1 MACSGTD
8 GAYPY
13 SIIKL
18 PPPCRSAWRRTLKK
32 QLSFERGLYLMLKKI
47 ITICL
52 TAVFCCC
59 LLLTNTGCEQK
70 EKLYLFNWGDYMDP
84 DVIDAFEEEYNVK
97 VVCEYF
103 ETNEAMYTKVVN
115 GASNYDILVPSEYM
129 IERLI
134 KEDLLYEL
142 NFDNIP
148 NYKNISRSILNMS
161 NGIDLNYM
169 VPFMWGTL
177 GILYNP
183 DVVDAEEAKSWDILW
198 NEKYKGRIVMLD
210 SIRDGIAVPLIKL
223 GYDLNSVDEKELDE
237 ATQLLVDLK
246 NSKLVLSYEVDNI
259 KNILSKGLADVAVS
273 WSGEAVAAKAL
284 AKQNGRTL
292 DYVVPDEGGNVWYDG
307 LVIPKTSK
315 NKELAETFIDFVC
328 RAENAKLIS
337 EYIGYATANEAGYKL
352 VDESL
357 RGDEDFWAT
366 DDILARCKVFKYLGK
381 DLKKYQTRWLK
392 VY

>member
-1 MACSGTD
+1 
-8 GAYPY
+8 
-13 SIIKL
+13 
-18 PPPCRSAWRRTLKK
+18 
-32 QLSFERGLYLMLKKI
+32 MLKRF

-52 TAVFCCC
+52 TVAMCGCM
-59 LLLTNTGCEQK
+59 LLTNTGCEQK

-84 DVIDAFEEEYNVK
+84 DVIEAFEEEYNVK

-103 ETNEAMYTKVVN
+103 ETNEAMYTKVVS
-115 GASNYDILVPSEYM
+115 GASDYDILVPSEYM

-148 NYKNISRSILNMS
+148 NYKNISQSILNMS
-161 NGIDLNYM
+161 NGLDLNYM

-183 DVVDAEEAKSWDILW
+183 DKVDAEEAKSWNILW
-198 NEKYKGRIVMLD
+198 NEKYKGKIVMLN
-210 SIRDGIAVPLIKL
+210 SIRDAIAVPLIKL
-223 GYDLNSVDEKELDE
+223 GYDLNSVDETELDE
-237 ATQLLVDLK
+237 ATQLLIDQMK
-246 NSKLVLSYEVDNI
+246 SGLVLSYEVDNI
-259 KNILSKGLADVAVS
+259 KNMLSKGLADVAIS

-292 DYVVPDEGGNVWYDG
+292 DYVVPDEGSNVWYDG

-315 NKELAETFIDFVC
+315 NKELAETFINFVC

-337 EYIGYATANEAGYKL
+337 EYIGYATANEEGYKL

-392 VY
+392 IN

>member
-1 MACSGTD
+1 
-8 GAYPY
+8 
-13 SIIKL
+13 
-18 PPPCRSAWRRTLKK
+18 
-32 QLSFERGLYLMLKKI
+32 MLKKF
-47 ITICL
+47 ITACL
-52 TAVFCCC
+52 TVAFCCC
-59 LLLTNTGCEQK
+59 LLLTNSGCEQK

-84 DVIDAFEEEYNVK
+84 DVITEFEEEYNVK
-97 VVCEYF
+97 VVEENF
-103 ETNEAMYTKVVN
+103 DTNEDMYIKVVN
-115 GASNYDILVPSEYM
+115 GASDYDILVPSEYM

-134 KEDLLYEL
+134 KEDLLYEI
-142 NFDNIP
+142 NFDNVP
-148 NYKNISRSILNMS
+148 NYKNISKSILNMS
-161 NGIDLNYM
+161 NGLDINYM

-183 DVVDAEEAKSWDILW
+183 DVVDAEDAKSWNVLW
-198 NEKYKGRIVMLD
+198 NEKYKGRIVMLN

-237 ATQLLVDLK
+237 ATQLLLDQM
-246 NSKLVLSYEVDNI
+246 NADLVLSYEGDDI
-259 KNILSKGLADVAVS
+259 KNMLSKGTADIAVT

-292 DYVVPDEGGNVWYDG
+292 DYVVPEEGGNVWYDG

-315 NKELAETFIDFVC
+315 NKELAEKFIDFLC

-337 EYIGYATANEAGYKL
+337 EYIGYATANEAGYQL

-381 DLKKYQTRWLK
+381 DLEKYQTRWLK
-392 VY
+392 IK

>member
-1 MACSGTD
+1 
-8 GAYPY
+8 
-13 SIIKL
+13 
-18 PPPCRSAWRRTLKK
+18 
-32 QLSFERGLYLMLKKI
+32 MLKRFI
-47 ITICL
+47 NICL
-52 TAVFCCC
+52 AAVFCCC
-59 LLLTNTGCEQK
+59 VLLTNSGCEQK

-97 VVCEYF
+97 VVCEYYD
-103 ETNEAMYTKVVN
+103 TNEAMYTKVVN
-115 GASNYDILVPSEYM
+115 GASDFDILIPSEYM

-148 NYKNISRSILNMS
+148 NYKNISKSILGMS
-161 NGIDLNYM
+161 NGVDLNYM

-183 DVVDAEEAKSWDILW
+183 DAVDAEEAKSWNVLW

-210 SIRDGIAVPLIKL
+210 SVRDTMAVSLIKL

-237 ATQLLVDLK
+237 ATQLLIDQK
-246 NSKLVLSYEVDNI
+246 NAKLVLSYEVDDI
-259 KNILSKGLADVAVS
+259 KNKLSNGLADIAVS

-284 AKQNGRTL
+284 AKENGRTL

-315 NKELAETFIDFVC
+315 NKELAEKFIDFVC

-337 EYIGYATANEAGYKL
+337 EYIGYATANEEGYKL

-392 VY
+392 IY